1 MAFDLALRHFQ
12 IDQLLDPEDVNTN
25 RPDKKS
31 ILMYVMCLYHAVETR
46 KCEQGSVH
54 DLAQHYDSNEEI
66 QLLDEKEMA
75 DQQTRSDNV
84 ANSEQNIIPETFHSP
99 FQQQSTFHVGNI
111 TDLDE
116 IPLARQTSGDS
127 STSSAGDGPA
137 SSPGLQRSATF
148 TIKKESTEDI
158 AVAMKIANDQTAEH
172 SKTDGGQPAGSFYME
187 SSSSRPVSTATNAS
201 VEIGGY
207 QNAIECVL
215 TLLLEAEEVLSN
227 DVQEV
232 TELTDAKQQFQD
244 HEEFMIKL
252 SEYQQ
257 YVGGALEEGAR
268 LMTESH
274 HTSGLTVEDQNEIK
288 HQMFLL
294 NERWETLRKRALHVQ
309 ARIHSTLAKVQLEKI
324 EELRLLL
331 TNTEDHISRMTAI
344 GPSPKDIK
352 RQIGEH
358 KELEKS
364 LDDQKSLVDALS
376 NLVVIVNDDLFSELE
391 DKLAALG
398 ERWSHVVKW
407 TKSRWTVLQEAA
419 CKWKQLTD
427 RYGIVCRWMD
437 ARERDLKTMEVK
449 EVTEIGSVMKRMN
462 DLRYCGKDLDILAA
476 HLVALEETAQ
486 TLGQGSQTLLQNVE
500 NLQDRYEALKLILD
514 VQQSRI
520 EAMGF
525 KFPKAS
531 RDTQLER
538 PDSWYDF
545 QEKILRNEL
554 ESDECSDAESTPHS
568 NKKRKLQQKP
578 DCVKNL
584 ELKIEQMLEF
594 VRECE
599 ENLAGVSTAATLKQQ
614 SAILQ
619 QLSDALPAKTQDLTD
634 LRTLLGECRA
644 QPDVNL
650 VAEEQ
655 RVATITIKC
664 DELVHRI
671 DELQTKHRCDAE
683 REKFYNSLTG
693 FKLVLADCRDWY
705 KQHSNS
711 ATRADLESRLS
722 YMRSLSPDI
731 ENAQSVWQSD
741 MSGDLREWKQDFD
754 QFAESWTDMKRA
766 LSRFIEERTQVV
778 ADNAES
784 AEETANV
791 SEILRRLEDFICE
804 TEEAYVVITNMQ
816 AMTENL
822 ERLNTLQQRYG
833 ELKEAH
839 EYVSDRISQSSANE
853 DLMDVWAKLPNLLS
867 ERILKQTT
875 AIENLNHF
883 NDEYETI
890 VQCLKNIELDLR
902 EDVFILG
909 EIKALQRVAEKYE
922 RYATDIKK
930 IEIDIISVKN
940 FCEII
945 QKDGEAEHKDYLIER
960 IKNINNV
967 YTKIIDLYQANSKK
981 LHQIITQTEE
991 ILERVD
997 QTQLWLNDL
1006 KMNTPTIVNAEIV
1019 NSNELFQIKTKFQSL
1034 KETCEQRTVAFRELN
1049 ELGGEMLLQI
1059 DELIQQKSEKK
1070 YSYLAKQF
1078 TKLNAYWNQV
1088 TALVY
1093 NRTALL
1099 EHISSQLGEF
1109 KTFVVS
1115 ETGYLDK
1122 LEKCL
1127 RKSPENAAD
1136 AEEIYEELDVGVA
1149 VIVVMYCLVL
1159 LTFSIWFVYRIWR
1172 IVFVIIPMSDWRN
1185 YRKSQRN

>member
-1 MAFDLALRHFQ
+1 MSFRLRMSFDLALRHFQ

-31 ILMYVMCLYHAVETR
+31 ILMYVMCLYHAIETR
-46 KCEQGSVH
+46 KCEQGSIQ
-54 DLAQHYDSNEEI
+54 DLVQHYGSNEEI
-66 QLLDEKEMA
+66 QLLDEKEMTE
-75 DQQTRSDNV
+75 QQTRSDTEN
-84 ANSEQNIIPETFHSP
+84 AEQNTITETFHSP
-99 FQQQSTFHVGNI
+99 FQQQQSTFHAGNI

-116 IPLARQTSGDS
+116 IPLARQISGDS
-127 STSSAGDGPA
+127 SSSTSSDAV

-148 TIKKESTEDI
+148 TIKKEIAQDI
-158 AVAMKIANDQTAEH
+158 AVAMETANDQSVEPTKTAD
-172 SKTDGGQPAGSFYME
+172 SQPAGSFYIE
-187 SSSSRPVSTATNAS
+187 SSSRPVSTATNAS

-274 HTSGLTVEDQNEIK
+274 HTSGLTAEDQNEIK

-324 EELRLLL
+324 EDLRLLL
-331 TNTEDHISRMTAI
+331 TNTEDHISRMTAV

-358 KELEKS
+358 KVLEKS
-364 LDDQKSLVDALS
+364 LDDQKSLVDTLS

-407 TKSRWTVLQEAA
+407 TKTRWTVLQEAA
-419 CKWKQLTD
+419 FKWKQLTD
-427 RYGIVCRWMD
+427 RYAIVCRWMD

-462 DLRYCGKDLDILAA
+462 DLRYCDKDLDILAA
-476 HLVALEETAQ
+476 YLVELEETAQ
-486 TLGQGSQTLLQNVE
+486 SLGPGSQTLLQNFE
-500 NLQDRYEALKLILD
+500 NLQDRYEALKLILG

-525 KFPKAS
+525 KFPKS
-531 RDTQLER
+531 NRENQLER

-545 QEKILRNEL
+545 QAKILRNEL
-554 ESDECSDAESTPHS
+554 EPNESSDDAESAQPQS
-568 NKKRKLQQKP
+568 NKKRKLQKA
-578 DCVKNL
+578 DCVKNF

-599 ENLAGVSTAATLKQQ
+599 ENLDRVSTATLKQQ

-619 QLSDALPAKTQDLTD
+619 QLSDELPSKTQDLTD

-644 QPDVNL
+644 QPDAVL
-650 VAEEQ
+650 APSEE
-655 RVATITIKC
+655 RRLSNITAKC
-664 DELVHRI
+664 DGLVRRI
-671 DELQTKHRCDAE
+671 DELQTKHRCDVE
-683 REKFYNSLTG
+683 RENFYKSLTG

-711 ATRADLESRLS
+711 ASRTDLESRLS

-731 ENAQSVWQSD
+731 KAAQTVCQSD
-741 MSGDLREWKQDFD
+741 ISADLIEWKQDFD
-754 QFAESWTDMKRA
+754 QFAESWTDMKQA
-766 LSRFIEERTQVV
+766 LSRIIEQKTETTV
-778 ADNAES
+778 ADCVTAQEI
-784 AEETANV
+784 ANV

-816 AMTENL
+816 AMQENL
-822 ERLNTLQQRYG
+822 ERLTALQKRYA

-839 EYVSDRISQSSANE
+839 DYVSDRISQSSANE

-867 ERILKQTT
+867 ERIIKQTT
-875 AIENLNHF
+875 ATENLNHF
-883 NDEYETI
+883 TDEYETI
-890 VQCLKNIELDLR
+890 VQSMKNVEVDLR

-909 EIKALQRVAEKYE
+909 EIKTLQRVSEKYE
-922 RYATDIKK
+922 KYAKEIKK

-945 QKDGEAEHKDYLIER
+945 QKDGENDHKDYLIER
-960 IKNINNV
+960 IKNINNM
-967 YTKIIDLYQANSKK
+967 YTKIIDLYQTNSKK
-981 LHQIITQTEE
+981 LHQIIMQTEDV
-991 ILERVD
+991 LQRVD

-1006 KMNTPTIVNAEIV
+1006 KMNTPTIVNSEIV

-1136 AEEIYEELDVGVA
+1136 AEEIYEELDVGV
-1149 VIVVMYCLVL
+1149 
-1159 LTFSIWFVYRIWR
+1159 LTAKKWTKLSL
-1172 IVFVIIPMSDWRN
+1172 VFVFFIF
-1185 YRKSQRN
+1185 